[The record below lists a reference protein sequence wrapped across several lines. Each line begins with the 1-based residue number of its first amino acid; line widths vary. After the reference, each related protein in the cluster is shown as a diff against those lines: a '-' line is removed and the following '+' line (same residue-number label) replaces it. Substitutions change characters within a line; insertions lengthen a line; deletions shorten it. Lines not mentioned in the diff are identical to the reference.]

1 MRSNRLF
8 SLALILFLL
17 AGCAPGQPAQSA
29 PRVPEQTFTPTATQP
44 EATHT
49 PTETAQP
56 MLTPT
61 PAGCQESGGRVER
74 FTLDSA
80 AVGRPLGVRV
90 YTPPCY
96 DAAQL
101 PGYPVLYLLHGQS
114 FSDDQ
119 WDRLGVPATA
129 DRLIAA
135 GEAPP
140 FLVVMPQEYYYLK
153 DLGESTYGKA
163 LIEEV
168 LPWVEANYA
177 ACRERACRAI
187 GGLSRGASWA
197 AWLGFES
204 WTLFGAIGLHSLPS
218 AASGSLRYAWLP
230 QIPEDERPRL
240 YLDIGTKD
248 VYYPYALEFEKFLNE
263 VRLPHQWHLNPGG
276 HDEEYW
282 SAHVE
287 EYLRWYAQGW

>member
-101 PGYPVLYLLHGQS
+101 PGYPVLYLLHGQHTL
-114 FSDDQ
+114 Q
-119 WDRLGVPATA
+119 Y
-129 DRLIAA
+129 A
-135 GEAPP
+135 GHH
-140 FLVVMPQEYYYLK
+140 Q
-153 DLGESTYGKA
+153 G
-163 LIEEV
+163 
-168 LPWVEANYA
+168 
-177 ACRERACRAI
+177 RERFMRCQRAQ
-187 GGLSRGASWA
+187 A
-197 AWLGFES
+197 FK
-204 WTLFGAIGLHSLPS
+204 
-218 AASGSLRYAWLP
+218 
-230 QIPEDERPRL
+230 
-240 YLDIGTKD
+240 DIGRRQQPRYGLK
-248 VYYPYALEFEKFLNE
+248 P
-263 VRLPHQWHLNPGG
+263 
-276 HDEEYW
+276 
-282 SAHVE
+282 
-287 EYLRWYAQGW
+287 